1 MSLVDDQVD
10 LSALARG
17 AGGVEPPR
25 RSWLR
30 IVVPLVILGAFGF
43 VLRDTLL
50 ELFRERPAVTV
61 VRPLRLEGLG
71 PLTGAQPGTVGQ
83 GRGGPRVSRQLAV
96 QAAGWVEPDPFPIL
110 VPALAGG
117 VVLDVLV
124 QESDAVED
132 GTVVA
137 RLVRDD
143 AQLAHAEAV
152 THVDEQRAALDLAR
166 VRETVAAERY
176 KAGIEVTEAAAA
188 ATAERAGREAEAK
201 LRGASVQ
208 EGVALI
214 SLAESELIVQRE
226 LDAAGA
232 SGARQVEIAE
242 AELDVARAKL
252 STLEAQHELA
262 LSAVQVAM
270 ARDERAQA
278 DVRLRFDDRL
288 RRDESAAAVKLGE
301 AQLARSE
308 AELATAALALERT
321 VVVARGSGVVLE
333 RIAAAGDTLAPGA
346 PICSVFSPDKL
357 RVRVDVPQGDIESV
371 RVGQTAEVLADARP
385 GRPYQGEV
393 IRIVERA
400 DIQKVT
406 LEAQV
411 RVLDGDGLLRPD
423 MLTQVRFFT
432 VGSAVATGDTATG
445 TGTPG
450 TGTTGA
456 AEPDRGAS
464 RAVPLRLAVPERVV
478 RNGAIWLLDPVAGEA
493 RLVTVELGGTIQSPG
508 KEVGEWVEV
517 VAGVNLTDKIID
529 GGRAALDALSADR
542 GGADRIAVQVEE
554 SKL

>member
-71 PLTGAQPGTVGQ
+71 PLTGAQPGTEGQ

-152 THVDEQRAALDLAR
+152 THVDEQRAALELAR

-270 ARDERAQA
+270 ARD
-278 DVRLRFDDRL
+278 
-288 RRDESAAAVKLGE
+288 
-301 AQLARSE
+301 
-308 AELATAALALERT
+308 
-321 VVVARGSGVVLE
+321 
-333 RIAAAGDTLAPGA
+333 
-346 PICSVFSPDKL
+346 
-357 RVRVDVPQGDIESV
+357 
-371 RVGQTAEVLADARP
+371 
-385 GRPYQGEV
+385 
-393 IRIVERA
+393 
-400 DIQKVT
+400 
-406 LEAQV
+406 
-411 RVLDGDGLLRPD
+411 
-423 MLTQVRFFT
+423 
-432 VGSAVATGDTATG
+432 
-445 TGTPG
+445 
-450 TGTTGA
+450 
-456 AEPDRGAS
+456 
-464 RAVPLRLAVPERVV
+464 
-478 RNGAIWLLDPVAGEA
+478 
-493 RLVTVELGGTIQSPG
+493 
-508 KEVGEWVEV
+508 
-517 VAGVNLTDKIID
+517 
-529 GGRAALDALSADR
+529 
-542 GGADRIAVQVEE
+542 
-554 SKL
+554 

>member
-10 LSALARG
+10 LSALARS

-71 PLTGAQPGTVGQ
+71 PLTGAQPGTEGQ

-152 THVDEQRAALDLAR
+152 THVDEQRAALELAR

-308 AELATAALALERT
+308 AELTTAALALERT

-432 VGSAVATGDTATG
+432 EGSAAVGGTATG
-445 TGTPG
+445 PG
-450 TGTTGA
+450 TQGAGA